1 MRISDWSSDVCSSD
15 LADRTWVRAVGT
27 AFNVYRQDNGVRV
40 TVSEGKVKV
49 GSVAKREAPSD
60 SALDRV
66 PVSLLGAGQQAVVRG
81 GTASVHALPM
91 PAVARGILW
100 RSGTIYFRS
109 EGRRVGKEGVRTL
122 RS

>member
-81 GTASVHALPM
+81 GTPSVPALPM
-91 PAVARGILW
+91 PEVDRALSW
-100 RSGTIYFRS
+100 RSGTNYFENRP
-109 EGRRVGKEGVRTL
+109 L
-122 RS
+122 REVKIARANA

>member
-81 GTASVHALPM
+81 GTASGHALPL
-91 PAVARGILW
+91 PEVDQI
-100 RSGTIYFRS
+100 
-109 EGRRVGKEGVRTL
+109 GRASCRERVCQYV
-122 RS
+122 